1 MNMNDMNGKVCLVTG
16 ATNGIGRVAAAELA
30 RAGAAVVIVGRSP
43 EKTRAVAGQIEQ
55 ETGAKVDTL
64 LADLSVQAEVRQLA
78 DAFQQRYDRLHVLVN
93 NAGALFMRRE
103 TSRDGFEMTFALN
116 HLAYFLLTHLLL
128 DVLKAS
134 APARIVNVAS
144 MAHFGGRLD
153 LPGVANPRSYSSW
166 KAYSQ
171 SKLANIV
178 FTYELARRLEGSGV
192 TANALHPGFV
202 ATNFGVSNG
211 GLFKPFFRLF
221 QVMAISPEQ
230 GAQTILHLAASP
242 EVEGMTGQYFDKCR
256 PVRSSPASYD
266 RETARKLWEAS
277 LQMCGLA
284 G

>member
-1 MNMNDMNGKVCLVTG
+1 MKINDMNGKVCLVTG
-16 ATNGIGRVAAAELA
+16 ATAGIGRVAAAELA
-30 RAGAAVVIVGRSP
+30 RAGAAVVIVGRNP

-55 ETGAKVDTL
+55 ESGTKVDYL
-64 LADLSVQAEVRQLA
+64 LADLSVQAEVRRLA
-78 DAFQQRYDRLHVLVN
+78 EDFRQRYDRLDVLVN

-103 TSRDGFEMTFALN
+103 MSRDGFEMTFALN

-144 MAHFGGRLD
+144 MAHFGSRLD
-153 LPGVANPRSYSSW
+153 LPGVANQRSYSSW

-171 SKLANIV
+171 SKLANVV

-192 TANALHPGFV
+192 TANVLHPGFV
-202 ATNFGVSNG
+202 ATNFGISNG
-211 GLFKPFFRLF
+211 GLFAPFFRLF
-221 QVMAISPEQ
+221 QVLAITPEQ

-277 LQMCGLA
+277 LQLTGLA